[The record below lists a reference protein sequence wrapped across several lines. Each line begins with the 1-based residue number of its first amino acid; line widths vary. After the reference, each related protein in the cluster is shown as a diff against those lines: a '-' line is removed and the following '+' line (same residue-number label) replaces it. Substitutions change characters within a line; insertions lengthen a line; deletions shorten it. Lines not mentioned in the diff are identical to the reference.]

1 MERPARAKARELA
14 GDAAPRNCEGRPSCR
29 SALGPATVL
38 KGRAAASER
47 APGTVCR
54 DGQGANR
61 SRRVGVGNLSGQPGG
76 LQEGER
82 LLLWPWAALLHLVDI
97 VGDQPP
103 WGFLVHARGLPPT
116 GQLRPE
122 RVAIRAT
129 TSEPAVTSPAAT
141 TRRTAI
147 GGSGRRRQ
155 PPRAGAAVRDGRVQ
169 VAVGGRGWL
178 GGELQPVRHS
188 GG

>member
-61 SRRVGVGNLSGQPGG
+61 SRRVGNLSGQPGG

-82 LLLWPWAALLHLVDI
+82 LAEFLGPAYGEVSPDGIDHFKVVATKIGDMAAAEPDLQASELAKVTQRSLVMFAD
-97 VGDQPP
+97 DD
-103 WGFLVHARGLPPT
+103 LVTP
-116 GQLRPE
+116 
-122 RVAIRAT
+122 
-129 TSEPAVTSPAAT
+129 
-141 TRRTAI
+141 
-147 GGSGRRRQ
+147 
-155 PPRAGAAVRDGRVQ
+155 
-169 VAVGGRGWL
+169 
-178 GGELQPVRHS
+178 
-188 GG
+188 